1 MTTAGRSGGGNWAG
15 LIGGAASIAAIGAAA
30 GVTALRRTVRRRGPD
45 PLVREDF
52 TLMNVDRGSIV
63 AADDGVPLAVREVG
77 PVAAPL
83 TVVFVHGYCLRMESW
98 HFQRREL
105 ARRWGQ
111 DVRMVF
117 YDQRGHGR
125 SDRGRA
131 QSCTIAQLGADLAA
145 VIRAVAPTGPVVM
158 VGHSMGG
165 MTVLAAAGQ
174 FPDLFTERV
183 VGVGLLSTTAAG
195 LAQTGLGRNLENP
208 AVDAFRLAVRTA
220 PGVIQFGRGVVR
232 SLISPVLL
240 AASYGTDVSPALV
253 HFSESMINGTSVVTM
268 VNFLKSLELHDE
280 TNSLTVLADIPAL
293 VLCGDD
299 DWVIP
304 FRKSE
309 ELADGLPLA
318 EIVRVRRAGHLVQL
332 EFASEVD
339 DAIDR
344 LIARARTHRRSGPRR
359 GAAEPRRRTVG

>member
-1 MTTAGRSGGGNWAG
+1 VTDGGRSGSNWAG
-15 LIGGAASIAAIGAAA
+15 LIGGVASVAAVGAAA
-30 GVTALRRTVRRRGPD
+30 GVTALRRSVRRRGPD
-45 PLVREDF
+45 PLMREDF

-77 PVAAPL
+77 PKKAPL

-105 ARRWGQ
+105 EHRWGQ

-125 SDRGRA
+125 SGRGRA
-131 QSCTIAQLGADLAA
+131 QSCTITQLGADLAA
-145 VIRAVAPTGPVVM
+145 VIRAVAPTGPVVI

-174 FPDLFTERV
+174 FPDLFAERV

-220 PGVIQFGRGVVR
+220 PGVVQFGRGVVR

-253 HFSESMINGTSVVTM
+253 HFSESMINDMSVVTM

-280 TNSLTVLADIPAL
+280 TDSLAVLVDTPAL

-318 EIVRVRRAGHLVQL
+318 EIVRVRRGGHLVQL
-332 EFASEVD
+332 EFASEVN

-344 LIARARTHRRSGPRR
+344 LVSRARAHHGPGSRR
-359 GAAEPRRRTVG
+359 GAADPRRRTVG